1 MNPFIDIQNLSFSYP
16 DGRLALNNINLHIQ
30 AGEKVVLMGPNGAGK
45 STLLYHL
52 NGVLTGSGKIIINE
66 VELNKKNLPI
76 IRSLVGL
83 IFQNPDDQL
92 FSTTV
97 FEDVAFGLIYQGL
110 EMDLVNQRVKL
121 ALEAVQMVGSK
132 KRNPYHLSTGEKKRI
147 AIATV
152 LSMRPE
158 VLILDEPTA
167 GLDPRGKRE
176 FMELLMKLP
185 QTMLIA
191 THDFDLAEKVS
202 ERVILI
208 SDGVIGA
215 DGNTKEILSNKELL
229 EKHGLY

>member
-16 DGRLALNNINLHIQ
+16 EGRLALSNINLHIQ

-121 ALEAVQMVGSK
+121 ALEAVQMVGSEN
-132 KRNPYHLSTGEKKRI
+132 RNPYHLSAGEKKRI

>member
-16 DGRLALNNINLHIQ
+16 EGRLALSNINLHIQ

>member
-16 DGRLALNNINLHIQ
+16 EGRLALSNINLHIQ

-52 NGVLTGSGKIIINE
+52 NGVLTGPGKIIING